1 MGYAAKPPTCYLVE
15 WYRPGVDEDQLV
27 DISAGLALSSTSL
40 TAEGLP
46 VRCVYALAVPADEV
60 VFGIFEAD
68 SADVVAQACRRAGR
82 PPTRLSAAIADRN
95 GGPEIQK

>member
-1 MGYAAKPPTCYLVE
+1 MGTVARPPTCYLVE
-15 WYRPGVDEDQLV
+15 WYRTGVDEDQLG
-27 DISAGLALSSTSL
+27 DISAGLDLSSTSL
-40 TAEGLP
+40 TAEGSP

-68 SADVVAQACRRAGR
+68 SADAVAQVCRRAGR

-95 GGPEIQK
+95 AGPMLRP